1 MDPYIDSEKL
11 DPGHPMFERKIE
23 NLRRGDRAHRELLEE
38 VDALPVKLTL
48 ETTDT
53 CNLDCP
59 HCQIPRADKTPRMDA
74 AILDRVVS
82 ELFPTLIELHPT
94 NLGEPL
100 TWPLFRRLT
109 LEMERHGV
117 LLDLTTNGT
126 LLDEARIEW
135 IAPIA
140 RDLKV
145 SFDGATPETF
155 ERLRRG
161 ARFSAVCANV
171 RALAARLEREP
182 RRPVIA
188 LQMTLMRSNYRELP
202 ALVRLAAELG
212 ATKVKGYHLF
222 SFRPEMDAESLMPM
236 LEAWR
241 PVLEE
246 ALLEGDRLGILLE
259 CAEPAA
265 EEGNFEAGG
274 LVPAVC
280 HLPWHE
286 VWVDV
291 DGAVLPCHSHG
302 GDTAGNVLDARFTAL
317 WNGPLYRRIR
327 RAYARGRPDW
337 NCTDCGMNC
346 QRSSDR
352 GAVPYDK
359 HNFLSEA
366 SRSGFAPADRSVIRW
381 SGRMKQFDLVG
392 RRRGR

>member
-11 DPGHPMFERKIE
+11 DPAHPMFERKIE

-74 AILDRVVS
+74 AVLERVVS

-140 RDLKV
+140 RDVKV

-236 LEAWR
+236 LEEWP

-246 ALLEGDRLGILLE
+246 ARLQGARLGILIE
-259 CAEPAA
+259 CAEPAV
-265 EEGNFEAGG
+265 EEGNFEVRG

-286 VWVDV
+286 AWVDV
-291 DGAVLPCHSHG
+291 DGAVSP
-302 GDTAGNVLDARFTAL
+302 L

-327 RAYARGRPDW
+327 RGYARGRPDW

-346 QRSSDR
+346 QRSSER

-359 HNFLSEA
+359 ENFLSEA
-366 SRSGFAPADRSVIRW
+366 SRRGIAPVDRSVIRW

>member
-11 DPGHPMFERKIE
+11 DRGHPLYERKMD
-23 NLRRGDRAHRELLEE
+23 NLRRGDRAHQARREE

-48 ETTDT
+48 QTTDT

-59 HCQIPRADKTPRMDA
+59 HCQIPRAEKTARMESA
-74 AILDRVVS
+74 VLDRVVE

-100 TWPLFRRLT
+100 TWPELPRLT
-109 LEMERHGV
+109 REMERYGV

-126 LLDEARIEW
+126 LLYGERLES
-135 IAPIA
+135 IAKVA
-140 RDLKV
+140 RDIKV

-161 ARFSAVCANV
+161 ARFASVCANV
-171 RALAARLEREP
+171 RGLVERLRGERRGAL
-182 RRPVIA
+182 VS
-188 LQMTLMRSNYRELP
+188 LQMTLMRSNFRELP
-202 ALVRLAAELG
+202 GLVRLAADLG
-212 ATKVKGYHLF
+212 AHRVKAYHLF
-222 SFRPEMDAESLMPM
+222 SFSAEMDAESLMFDIDTWP
-236 LEAWR
+236 

-246 ALLEGDRLGILLE
+246 ALAEGDRLGVTLQ
-259 CAEPAA
+259 CAEPAL
-265 EEGNFEAGG
+265 EGSEKPSG
-274 LVPAVC
+274 LDVTAC

-286 VWVDV
+286 TWIDV

-302 GDTAGNVLDARFTAL
+302 GDTAGNVLDEPFHAI

-327 RAYARGRPDW
+327 RGYARGSLDW
-337 NCTDCGMNC
+337 RCVDCGMNC
-346 QRSSDR
+346 QKSSEHQS
-352 GAVPYDK
+352 VPYDK
-359 HNFLSEA
+359 ASFLS
-366 SRSGFAPADRSVIRW
+366 PARRALLPVDVGPVTRW